1 MHYSEKLF
9 ESLTTIELYATLD
22 SVADNDWY
30 VKDFSRN
37 QMLKDFLFML
47 EIYDLVFVAAD
58 NRILLTTSGRKT
70 LLYLN
75 DLLI

>member
-9 ESLTTIELYATLD
+9 ESLTTKELHSTLD
-22 SVADNDWY
+22 SIADNDWY
-30 VKDFSRN
+30 VEDFSRT

-58 NRILLTTSGRKT
+58 ERILLTSSGRKT